1 MPLSTTLVIGCFATI
16 QLFASLSTSFSP
28 NALCISSRPKTTS
41 SLPYTHLNLVPLSD
55 AWDNASSCND
65 QKLFSDLVTQLGCK
79 SLDSKGR
86 LIQSIQSTIDDDV
99 TNNYRLY
106 LATHVDDLPS
116 IAQLTLDVF
125 DATAITLS
133 STNDWSAMEKMLVG
147 ALVQPTISMYNSYAA
162 AVGYTEVLFGLR
174 KRMRNRIVEDN
185 ENETTNQMRNDDGY
199 DFLAPLVVPDTTLS
213 SSDATETTLEI
224 IAAQS
229 SIILLLAKPTE
240 AGDMQSVAS
249 VEVRLQPTDAKIPFS
264 QPWLD
269 KIERRLA
276 RFFPFDDSL
285 PPVTTNKMAAPSA
298 AKTEA
303 TNKSKSAPLRP
314 YLCNLCVSPSL
325 RGLGIGRALCRIVE
339 AISHK
344 KWEFSHLYLHVD
356 PDNKAAVSL
365 YNKEGFVD
373 VGRRWNA
380 SWNGGANEIGYY
392 VKKLGKETTQ

>member
-1 MPLSTTLVIGCFATI
+1 MPPSPATILFIAIGCFATI
-16 QLFASLSTSFSP
+16 QLFASLSTCFSP
-28 NALCISSRPKTTS
+28 DAHRISSRPNAIS
-41 SLPYTHLNLVPLSD
+41 SSPHTQLNLVPLSD
-55 AWDNASSCND
+55 AWDASSCND
-65 QKLFSDLVTQLGCK
+65 QQLFADLVARLGCK

-86 LIQSIQSTIDDDV
+86 LIQTSIDDD
-99 TNNYRLY
+99 NDENEYRLY
-106 LATHVDDLPS
+106 LATHVDDLPP
-116 IAQLTLDVF
+116 IAQLTIDVF

-133 STNDWSAMEKMLVG
+133 STNDWSAMEKMVVG
-147 ALVQPTISMYNSYAA
+147 AFVQPTISMYNSYAA
-162 AVGYTEVLFGLR
+162 AVGYTEVLSGLR
-174 KRMRNRIVEDN
+174 KRMRNRILVDN
-185 ENETTNQMRNDDGY
+185 ENETTNY
-199 DFLAPLVVPDTTLS
+199 DWLAPLVVPDTTSSS
-213 SSDATETTLEI
+213 SSDTTETSLEM

-229 SIILLLAKPTE
+229 SIILVLAKPTE

-285 PPVTTNKMAAPSA
+285 PVTTNTMAAPSA
-298 AKTEA
+298 AKTEV

-325 RGLGIGRALCRIVE
+325 RSLGIGRALCRIVE

-344 KWEFSHLYLHVD
+344 KWECSHLYLHVD
-356 PDNKAAVSL
+356 PDNVAAVSL
-365 YNKEGFVD
+365 YEKEGFVD

-392 VKKLGKETTQ
+392 VKRIGKESK

>member
-1 MPLSTTLVIGCFATI
+1 MLQSTPTLFIGCLATI
-16 QLFASLSTSFSP
+16 QLFASLSASFSP
-28 NALCISSRPKTTS
+28 DAAISSPRPKTTS
-41 SLPYTHLNLVPLSD
+41 SLRHSTLNLVPLSD
-55 AWDNASSCND
+55 AWDASSCND
-65 QKLFSDLVTQLGCK
+65 QQLFSDLVTKLGCK

-86 LIQSIQSTIDDDV
+86 LVKSTIGDDDDDA
-99 TNNYRLY
+99 NSYRLY
-106 LATHVDDLPS
+106 LATHVDDLPP
-116 IAQLTLDVF
+116 IAQLTIDVF

-133 STNDWSAMEKMLVG
+133 STNDWSAMEKMVVG
-147 ALVQPTISMYNSYAA
+147 ALVQPTISLYNSYAA

-174 KRMRNRIVEDN
+174 KRMKNRIVVDN
-185 ENETTNQMRNDDGY
+185 GNETANQMGNDDGY
-199 DFLAPLVVPDTTLS
+199 DWLAPLVVPADTTSSS
-213 SSDATETTLEI
+213 SSDVTETSLEM

-229 SIILLLAKPTE
+229 SIILVLAKPTE
-240 AGDMQSVAS
+240 AGDMLSVAS

-285 PPVTTNKMAAPSA
+285 PVATNKMAAPSA
-298 AKTEA
+298 AKTEV

-325 RGLGIGRALCRIVE
+325 RNRGIGRALCRIVE

-344 KWEFSHLYLHVD
+344 KWEYSHLYLHVD
-356 PDNKAAVSL
+356 PENKAAVSM
-365 YNKEGFVD
+365 YVKEGFVD

-380 SWNGGANEIGYY
+380 SWIGGANQIGYY
-392 VKKLGKETTQ
+392 VKRLGKESK

>member
-1 MPLSTTLVIGCFATI
+1 MVVPSTTLFIGCFATI
-16 QLFASLSTSFSP
+16 QIFASLSASFSHDV
-28 NALCISSRPKTTS
+28 AHRIKLSRQKSSTS
-41 SLPYTHLNLVPLSD
+41 LNLVPLSD
-55 AWDNASSCND
+55 AWDASSCND
-65 QKLFSDLVTQLGCK
+65 QQLFSDLVTQLGCR

-86 LIQSIQSTIDDDV
+86 LIQSATDNDDDA
-99 TNNYRLY
+99 NSYRLY
-106 LATHVDDLPS
+106 LATHINDLPP
-116 IAQLTLDVF
+116 IAQLTIDVF

-147 ALVQPTISMYNSYAA
+147 ALVEPTISLYNTYAA

-174 KRMRNRIVEDN
+174 KRMRNRILVDRG
-185 ENETTNQMRNDDGY
+185 NETTNQIRNEDGY
-199 DFLAPLVVPDTTLS
+199 DWLAPLVVPADTSSS
-213 SSDATETTLEI
+213 SSDATETSLET

-229 SIILLLAKPTE
+229 SIILVLAKSTE
-240 AGDMQSVAS
+240 AGEMESVAS

-285 PPVTTNKMAAPSA
+285 PVTTNKMAEPFA
-298 AKTEA
+298 AKTEVR
-303 TNKSKSAPLRP
+303 NKGRSAPLRP

-325 RGLGIGRALCRIVE
+325 RNRGIGRALCRIVE

-344 KWEFSHLYLHVD
+344 KWKYSHLYLHVD
-356 PDNKAAVSL
+356 PENEAAL
-365 YNKEGFVD
+365 KMYEKEGFVD

-392 VKKLGKETTQ
+392 VKRLGKESK